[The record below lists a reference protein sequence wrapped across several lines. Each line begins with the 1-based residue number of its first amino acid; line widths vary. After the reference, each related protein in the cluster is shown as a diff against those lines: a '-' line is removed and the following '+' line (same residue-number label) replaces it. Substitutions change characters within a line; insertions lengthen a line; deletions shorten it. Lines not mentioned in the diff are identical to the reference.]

1 MLQVSVA
8 GWAAAIGR
16 FAGWNLRPGYHAG
29 SVMEKNLS
37 VDNALVFVVI
47 MSTAGRLSGRYS
59 LVSMVMA
66 SSRRHDQRHERTN

>member
-16 FAGWNLRPGYHAG
+16 FVGWNLRRGYYAG